1 MLPVGVGVG
10 VGVALT
16 VTLSD
21 ATTAATACADDPVA
35 VRVRVRLAV
44 LVFGATTCASSS
56 TDWPA
61 ITPTEQVAVPGT
73 GQTVKVGESLPGCA
87 AMSTVTF
94 PVVVVSANQTQI
106 A

>member
-21 ATTAATACADDPVA
+21 ATTAAAACADDPVA
-35 VRVRVRLAV
+35 VRVRARLAV
-44 LVFGATTCASSS
+44 LALGAPCSASRWS
-56 TDWPA
+56 DPPA
-61 ITPTEQVAVPGT
+61 TYPTQQRAVHGT